1 MKKILATLVLTCL
14 VLLTGCN
21 GSSGEN
27 PDTSDPLI
35 ATAIQLAIQNANG
48 ENQQSFDKNDVIT
61 FTASVFDQ
69 NGNALKNQKVT
80 FVATIGTLSLDA
92 KLTDNNGLAIVSLS
106 NADLA
111 IGAGTLTAT
120 ITELTAAGDY
130 EFTNNDAV
138 QNPPVI
144 ATQLLLNN
152 VAVTQFK
159 ADQEVKITSVL
170 TDENGQALIN
180 KIITFTAD
188 IGSLNTTTAL
198 TNNTGIAS
206 VTLTS
211 PDNVIGAGVTTAT
224 YIDTNNDTLVV
235 INRINYEIV
244 PADTVIINDDVRIGY
259 FDDSNT
265 FVEGA
270 IKLSVTNNTI
280 SAGGTLGLQVD
291 LVDSNNNRISTP
303 TPVAFTSNCVQSQD
317 ANIDASVI
325 SVKGSAKATFED
337 TSCAGASGTDDV
349 LLATITINGATST
362 ASETISITGE
372 ELGSIE
378 FISATPSSIVLKGTG
393 GQGKEETSTLTFKI
407 KGKLGNPLAQ
417 QAVSFSLN
425 TAVGGIVLSP
435 ATGLTNS
442 QGLIT
447 TRVTAGTVPTA
458 VRVTA
463 LAEVTTNGT
472 TTSVQTQSD
481 LLSINT
487 GLPEQRSFTL
497 AATVL
502 NPEAGNIN
510 GEKSVITA
518 WLADNFNNPVPDG
531 TTVNFTT
538 EGGVIE
544 PSCLT
549 ANGTCSVTWTSAEPR
564 VLDHRVTILAS
575 ALGHETFFDTNGNN
589 TFDDADGNAID
600 GDEVVVITPTISVS
614 VSSGFRRL
622 SAAASGFVDM
632 SEAWRDDNENGLKDA
647 GETFL
652 DFDNSNSYSTRDTL
666 FNGPQCQGAKCAS
679 EAQRS
684 LHIRKALVLIMASS
698 SANYALT
705 DSNTNTIFK
714 DSNGASTPIPD
725 IADGGAQNF
734 TFSFSD
740 TANQTMPLGTTVEI
754 GVVGGQVAGNTNYT
768 VSNNNSE
775 GSAAMEFIVT
785 NPIDGDPEI
794 ATITITITPP
804 KGGKTVI
811 ITTVSLL

>member
-1 MKKILATLVLTCL
+1 MKKILAMFVLTCL

-21 GSSGEN
+21 GSSGDN
-27 PDTSDPLI
+27 PNTSDPLI
-35 ATAIQLAIQNANG
+35 ATTIQLAIQNANG
-48 ENQQSFDKNDVIT
+48 DNQQSFDKNDVIT

-69 NGNALKNQKVT
+69 NGSALKNQKVT
-80 FVATIGTLSLDA
+80 FIATIGTLSLDA
-92 KLTDNNGLAIVSLS
+92 KLTDNNGLAVVTLS

-120 ITELTAAGDY
+120 IAELTATGDY

-138 QNPPVI
+138 QNPPTI
-144 ATQLLLNN
+144 TTQLLLNN

-159 ADQEVKITSVL
+159 ADQEVKITSIL
-170 TDENGQALIN
+170 TDENGQALTN

-198 TNNTGIAS
+198 TNNTGVAS

-224 YIDTNNDTLVV
+224 YTDANNNSLVV

-244 PADTVIINDDVRIGY
+244 PADTVIIDDDVRIGY
-259 FDDSNT
+259 FDDNNT
-265 FVEGA
+265 FIEGA
-270 IKLSVTNNTI
+270 IKLSVANNTI
-280 SAGGTLGLQVD
+280 SAGGTLGLQVA
-291 LVDSNNNRISTP
+291 LVDSNNNLISAP

-349 LLATITINGATST
+349 LLATITINGTTST

-393 GQGKEETSTLTFKI
+393 GQGKEETSTLTFKV

-497 AATVL
+497 AATAL

-564 VLDHRVTILAS
+564 VPDHRVTILAS

-652 DFDNSNSYSTRDTL
+652 DFDNSNSYSARDTL

-698 SANYALT
+698 AANYALT

-740 TANQTMPLGTTVEI
+740 TANQTMPLGTTVEV

-811 ITTVSLL
+811 VTTVSLL